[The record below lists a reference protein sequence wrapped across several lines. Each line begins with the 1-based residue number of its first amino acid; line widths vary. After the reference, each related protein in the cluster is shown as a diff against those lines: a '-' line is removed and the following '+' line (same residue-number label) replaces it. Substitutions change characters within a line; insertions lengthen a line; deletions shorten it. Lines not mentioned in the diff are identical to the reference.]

1 MGDRVRLPPRRG
13 EILSCML
20 NPLAFSKPLMEGYME
35 CRDGTPFLKER
46 WGFIFSESGTREI
59 ECKENRPDPIASLF

>member
-1 MGDRVRLPPRRG
+1 VRLAPCRA

-20 NPLAFSKPLMEGYME
+20 NFPLAFSKPLMEGYME

-46 WGFIFSESGTREI
+46 WGFVLSNHEPE
-59 ECKENRPDPIASLF
+59 K